1 VRIAVVVLM
10 LTQLMNLALV
20 PWLGHAGLALSIG
33 LAALINA
40 GWLLSGLRRRGTYL
54 PAAGWPRFALR
65 VLGANLLLG
74 LALAVAAWG
83 IDWVALGSQRL
94 VRIGLL
100 SACLAASALLYFVV
114 LRLAGIRITDFTRRG

>member
-1 VRIAVVVLM
+1 VRIAVVVLV

-40 GWLLSGLRRRGTYL
+40 CWLLFGLHRRGTYL
-54 PAAGWPRFALR
+54 PAADWPQFAVR

-74 LALAVAAWG
+74 LALAAAAWG

-94 VRIGLL
+94 VRVGLL
-100 SACLAASALLYFVV
+100 SACLAASAVLYFVV
-114 LRLAGIRITDFTRRG
+114 LRLTGVRITDFTRRG